1 MRKLMILSWMF
12 ILIFTFSLS
21 HSTAQAT
28 TYTFTPTPIDM
39 YDLDHSYAYSWQI
52 NWSLPAGQTI
62 TGASLSF
69 SGIYDWTAES
79 NILYLQL
86 MDTTPSNGTDMTHGI
101 IQYYDNQASGNYFS
115 SSGIQLTSQSFTTTP
130 VPYTYTFNS
139 TQLNTLAT
147 YASDGKFYLGFDPD
161 CHYYNSGI
169 TFTITTSQSVPE
181 PSTFLFLGSGLL
193 LGFVFLRKRVKQNI

>member
-1 MRKLMILSWMF
+1 LYDIFKDFSEKEKKMRKLMILSWMF

-28 TYTFTPTPIDM
+28 TFTPTPSDM
-39 YDLDHSYAYSWQI
+39 YNLDHSYAYSWQI

-69 SGIYDWTAES
+69 SGIYDWATES
-79 NILYLQL
+79 NSLHLQL
-86 MDTTPSNGTDMTHGI
+86 MDTTPSIGTNDTDMHNGI
-101 IQYYDNQASGNYFS
+101 IRYYDYDNQVTDDYFS
-115 SSGIQLTSQSFTTTP
+115 NGILLTSQSFTTTP

-147 YASDGKFYLGFDPD
+147 
-161 CHYYNSGI
+161 
-169 TFTITTSQSVPE
+169 
-181 PSTFLFLGSGLL
+181 
-193 LGFVFLRKRVKQNI
+193 